1 MDTYNLVYV
10 DDDPDSEIQK
20 YFDKYFHSDSY
31 EIVCQEKIFDPEKG
45 YESLLEDK
53 DITGANILLLD
64 SHLFKNRTAQK
75 KFTGEELMLV
85 LKKFYP
91 FIEIII
97 ISQDEEEG
105 DNYKISKYDREDGKS
120 GVEYYSKIFPSLI
133 DKAVSHLRLDQK
145 LADKLKNNVVWDS
158 VLIDKV
164 INSLKGENVYD
175 ELTKTDIDNV
185 IKAFKQIQNKLDS
198 WGVNN
203 DWRL

>member
-1 MDTYNLVYV
+1 
-10 DDDPDSEIQK
+10 
-20 YFDKYFHSDSY
+20 
-31 EIVCQEKIFDPEKG
+31 
-45 YESLLEDK
+45 
-53 DITGANILLLD
+53 
-64 SHLFKNRTAQK
+64 
-75 KFTGEELMLV
+75 MLV

-158 VLIDKV
+158 VLI
-164 INSLKGENVYD
+164 VYD

>member
-91 FIEIII
+91 LL
-97 ISQDEEEG
+97 
-105 DNYKISKYDREDGKS
+105 KS
-120 GVEYYSKIFPSLI
+120 SLF
-133 DKAVSHLRLDQK
+133 
-145 LADKLKNNVVWDS
+145 LKMKK
-158 VLIDKV
+158 KV
-164 INSLKGENVYD
+164 ITIKYQNMIEKMAKVGLNIIRKFSLV
-175 ELTKTDIDNV
+175 
-185 IKAFKQIQNKLDS
+185 
-198 WGVNN
+198 
-203 DWRL
+203 